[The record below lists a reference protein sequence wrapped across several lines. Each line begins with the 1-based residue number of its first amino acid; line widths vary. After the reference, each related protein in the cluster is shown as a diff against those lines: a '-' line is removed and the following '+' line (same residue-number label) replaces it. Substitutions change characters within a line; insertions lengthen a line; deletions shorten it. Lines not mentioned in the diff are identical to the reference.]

1 MHKIL
6 INSIIVIIGLL
17 PLILC
22 GCIMNLYMLIKDL
35 IFSDRQKLNIQNYSK
50 QSIQSYLSELNQ
62 FIDFI
67 LYNKIK
73 KIDEK
78 GDSSSNLYSFFNT
91 IIQKS

>member
-1 MHKIL
+1 
-6 INSIIVIIGLL
+6 
-17 PLILC
+17 
-22 GCIMNLYMLIKDL
+22 MNLYMLIKDL

-67 LYNKIK
+67 LYSKIK

-78 GDSSSNLYSFFNT
+78 GDLNSNLYSFFNT